1 MTTFTGADL
10 LVVVPSPSA
19 PYVLKPQ
26 HFTPPFTISAHTWDV
41 SSENANAAE
50 TAVTPR
56 NGLESVEL
64 VTTSTGVD
72 RSVVVPSPNCPLEF
86 LPQHFTPPFTINA
99 QEVQPPAEIAATPLV
114 NPVTSV
120 GVVLPEPVPFSP
132 KKFDPQHFTPPD
144 EVRAHVC
151 AVPPSIATALV
162 KPLTSTG
169 DV

>member
-26 HFTPPFTISAHTWDV
+26 HFTPPFTISAHTWDA

-72 RSVVVPSPNCPLEF
+72 RSVVVPSPN
-86 LPQHFTPPFTINA
+86 
-99 QEVQPPAEIAATPLV
+99 
-114 NPVTSV
+114 
-120 GVVLPEPVPFSP
+120 
-132 KKFDPQHFTPPD
+132 
-144 EVRAHVC
+144 
-151 AVPPSIATALV
+151 
-162 KPLTSTG
+162 
-169 DV
+169 

>member
-1 MTTFTGADL
+1 MRAQACEASLF
-10 LVVVPSPSA
+10 PE
-19 PYVLKPQ
+19 KP
-26 HFTPPFTISAHTWDV
+26 
-41 SSENANAAE
+41 AE
-50 TAVTPR
+50 IAVTPR

-64 VTTSTGVD
+64 VTTSTGVV
-72 RSVVVPSPNCPLEF
+72 RSVVVPSPNCPLAF
-86 LPQHFTPPFTINA
+86 LPQHFTPPLTKRA
-99 QEVQPPAEIAATPLV
+99 QVIHPPALIAATPLV

-120 GVVLPEPVPFSP
+120 GVFLAEPVPFSP